1 MKKIVIVSAMLA
13 FSSVAFAKPTFTGN
27 NYTGLYECK
36 GENSSIGAYDVVVA
50 LRLNRVSSHGKFGAY
65 YYETETVN
73 STVYHGQAVADGN
86 RLAISFNIR
95 DKKNNVDMPNDARI
109 LISMPTL
116 KAFHVEG
123 AGLAELNNINGD
135 TIEIGFQGAG
145 RLVAK
150 GRVNQLKLNA
160 QGVGDVDTKALLA
173 QRANVSFEG
182 IGAVKV
188 YASERLD
195 AAVAGMGSLNYYG
208 NPKVVNKRLEG
219 IGSVKAGG

>member
-1 MKKIVIVSAMLA
+1 MRTPLVLALLLTSAGASAADQTRAMPA
-13 FSSVAFAKPTFTGN
+13 FSSV
-27 NYTGLYECK
+27 
-36 GENSSIGAYDVVVA
+36 SIQGPVHMIVEV
-50 LRLNRVSSHGKFGAY
+50 GK
-65 YYETETVN
+65 T
-73 STVYHGQAVADGN
+73 QAVLIRGDDKYLGRVETRVVDGK
-86 RLAISFNIR
+86 LLITFPR
-95 DKKNNVDMPNDARI
+95 DKKNNIDMPNDARI

-123 AGLAELNNINGD
+123 AGSAELNNINGD

-145 RLVAK
+145 RLVAR

-160 QGVGDVDTKALLA
+160 QGVGDVDTKGLLA
-173 QRANVSFEG
+173 QRAKVSFEG

-208 NPKVVNKRLEG
+208 NPKVVNKSVEG